1 MKIKMKII
9 ICLSVLLISL
19 LILISN
25 SGLFYDRITDLN
37 YNKLI
42 SELKSQGYNVDEIKQ
57 SENETKFTFFLVYPK
72 YIDINGERISVYEF
86 PDVSTADSQ
95 ANTISVDGFSIGNAM
110 IDWIDKPHFYK
121 QGKLIV
127 GYVGSDNLIL
137 KGLKRILGEPITK

>member
-57 SENETKFTFFLVYPK
+57 SENETKFTLFLVYPK